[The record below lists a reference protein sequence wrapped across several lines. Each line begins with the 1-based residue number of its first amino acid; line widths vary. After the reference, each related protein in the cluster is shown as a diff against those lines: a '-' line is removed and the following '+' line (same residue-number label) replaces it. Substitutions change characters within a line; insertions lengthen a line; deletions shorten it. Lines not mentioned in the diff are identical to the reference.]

1 MTQRGALTRA
11 VTGRGLRVR
20 SAQPNARLDDLL
32 RSDDNVPTK
41 PPVPAREAWIG
52 RAALQ
57 TFIASA
63 VAYTG
68 LQALNLEPPY
78 PLILA
83 VCAGAV
89 LIRQAVRL
97 TAEPDWQRTSEVV
110 RPVNMRHP
118 IEGGLFSSGDG
129 MLDAVRG
136 WDRRLDWGA
145 TGPQRFHHAV
155 VPRLRDVA
163 DERLRQ
169 RHGVTMATDPERARD
184 ILGEHIW
191 GVLTGPA
198 PDRPPTPKEVAVW
211 VERLEKL

>member
-11 VTGRGLRVR
+11 VTGRGARVR
-20 SAQPNARLDDLL
+20 SAQPYAGLDDLL
-32 RSDDNVPTK
+32 RSDDSA
-41 PPVPAREAWIG
+41 PPRPAAPAREAWIG

-68 LQALNLEPPY
+68 LKAFNLEPPY

-97 TAEPDWQRTSEVV
+97 TAEPEWQRTRDVV
-110 RPVNMRHP
+110 RPVTVRHP
-118 IEGGLFSSGDG
+118 MEGGWFSSGDG

-155 VPRLRDVA
+155 VDRKSTRLNSS
-163 DERLRQ
+163 
-169 RHGVTMATDPERARD
+169 H
-184 ILGEHIW
+184 LGISYA
-191 GVLTGPA
+191 VLC
-198 PDRPPTPKEVAVW
+198 
-211 VERLEKL
+211 

>member
-11 VTGRGLRVR
+11 VTGRGMRVR
-20 SAQPNARLDDLL
+20 SAQPYAGLDDLL
-32 RSDDNVPTK
+32 RSDDSA
-41 PPVPAREAWIG
+41 PARPTAPTREPWIG

-68 LQALNLEPPY
+68 LQAFNLEPPY

-97 TAEPDWQRTSEVV
+97 TAEPEWQHTREVV
-110 RPVNMRHP
+110 RPVTVRQP

-136 WDRRLDWGA
+136 WDRRFDWGA

-169 RHGVTMATDPERARD
+169 RHGLTMAGDPDRARD
-184 ILGEHIW
+184 ILGEQLW

-198 PDRPPTPKEVAVW
+198 PDRPPTPTQVAVW